1 MMKFKGMIVG
11 SAAVLTVLASGI
23 AADTAH
29 SAPLSTVWK
38 PDGGC
43 APSWQIWDR
52 DRLCG
57 TIINNSSYGVR
68 LVKNWHTGATGEPIW
83 RTNFDTANLTGLS
96 PGQTFG
102 EPQGYD
108 VDGVCA
114 PDTRDVWLARGGTE
128 WFLPAAK
135 CRKING
141 GTIGI
146 VIN

>member
-1 MMKFKGMIVG
+1 MKFKGMIVG
-11 SAAVLTVLASGI
+11 SAAILTVLASGV

-29 SAPLSTVWK
+29 SAPLATSWK

-43 APSWQIWDR
+43 AANWQIWDR

-68 LVKNWHTGATGEPIW
+68 LVKNWHTSATGEPIW

-114 PDTRDVWLARGGTE
+114 PDTRNVWLVRGGTE

-146 VIN
+146 VVN